1 MSEINDEGLLPPNV
15 HHARPQQPE
24 RSDEE
29 ADRERAAADVRDAES
44 EERSYPGDARP
55 SRGEVSRPPRQGRSD
70 DPYAKDGE
78 DPYAEPAKGT
88 GTPKTA
94 DAGDAGRVDG
104 HTDTE
109 GEGSDDAGTGD
120 GSEDGNDA
128 GAAGS
133 TRPVGTGMAGVTE
146 PPD

>member
-15 HHARPQQPE
+15 HHARPQKPE

-29 ADRERAAADVRDAES
+29 ADRERAAADRDAEGG
-44 EERSYPGDARP
+44 ERSYPGDAQH

-94 DAGDAGRVDG
+94 EAGD
-104 HTDTE
+104 
-109 GEGSDDAGTGD
+109 STG
-120 GSEDGNDA
+120 
-128 GAAGS
+128 
-133 TRPVGTGMAGVTE
+133 PVGTGTAGVTE